1 MADLTTV
8 PAQPE
13 EPETDTRADSSEG
26 PHRPFCPS
34 LSRII
39 NINGHREEEAEEPQ
53 EEAAPEPYI
62 TGQSYLTDNHLTIC
76 ELLKSFLTGIEPEQK
91 ALKDITENAKQIT
104 EPLAE
109 VLRQAADFGSRFR
122 AFTEEVTERSA
133 QFLEE
138 YRKIQA
144 KLDACDLIP
153 QKKVLDDMTLSGL
166 RALTKDSEMNPAKV
180 LYFCMAL
187 DKLSG
192 SIFAGDIIANE
203 DNFLSLDSEKKIVK
217 TVRIDYDGLT
227 ADGGITLPERL
238 TLKDRQIYDAITS
251 LYLAGNRL
259 ITDAQI
265 FRTVTGTT
273 SKYSQG
279 NIPKE
284 FLERIDAAL
293 RKFRGVLTVRE
304 GDEDSAEF
312 EVGEPLLFFV
322 RGVMKLRGVKV
333 QRAIRIVETPI
344 LWRLAKGRK
353 EIAAVK
359 VERLQAGD
367 YRSAVLRDCLLRRIA
382 RIKAGTAPED
392 RHHRCIR
399 LDYLLKAVNRED
411 LDAYQEDPETHERKR
426 KKKLSGKVKEGR
438 KFFIE
443 TVEKFLNAWKGKL
456 LKDFKRYYT
465 EGRTMTGW
473 EVTK

>member
-1 MADLTTV
+1 MADLTTG

-53 EEAAPEPYI
+53 AEGSENTSEGTSENAQED
-62 TGQSYLTDNHLTIC
+62 SYLQ
-76 ELLKSFLTGIEPEQK
+76 ELDTFIKAATSPIAQVIREGRLASEPI
-91 ALKDITENAKQIT
+91 AD
-104 EPLAE
+104 
-109 VLRQAADFGSRFR
+109 VLRQMADFSNRFR
-122 AFTEEVTERSA
+122 DFAKEFTERGA
-133 QFLEE
+133 AFLEE
-138 YRKIQA
+138 YQQIKA
-144 KLDACDLIP
+144 KLEACDLIP

-227 ADGGITLPERL
+227 ADGRITLPERL

-251 LYLAGNRL
+251 LYLAGNRV

-265 FRTVTGTT
+265 YRTVSGRRAEGH
-273 SKYSQG
+273 KAV
-279 NIPKE
+279 PE
-284 FLERIDAAL
+284 AFLERIDTAL

-304 GDEDSAEF
+304 GDEDSAEI
-312 EVGEPLLFFV
+312 EVEEPLLFFV

-333 QRAIRIVETPI
+333 QRAIRIIETPI
-344 LWRLAKGRK
+344 LWRLAKSRK

-359 VERLQAGD
+359 MRLHQAGD
-367 YRSAVLRDCLLRRIA
+367 YRSSVLKDCLLRRIA

-392 RHHRCIR
+392 KNNRCIR
-399 LDYLLKAVNRED
+399 LDYLLRAVNRED
-411 LDAYQEDPETHERKR
+411 LDAYQEDPETHERR
-426 KKKLSGKVKEGR
+426 KKGKLSEKVKKGR
-438 KFFIE
+438 KSFIE
-443 TVEKFLNAWKGKL
+443 TVEAFLNAWKGKL
-456 LKDFKRYYT
+456 LKDFRRYYT
-465 EGRTMTGW
+465 EGRPLTGW
-473 EVTK
+473 EVAK